1 MGFYLSFMC
10 IWFDLDIIRSNI
22 QQTCLLNKS
31 LICLHS
37 VEYLVKLCIFYGNT
51 YSVTGNTFDS
61 VFIMLHTDII
71 YVENLV

>member
-1 MGFYLSFMC
+1 M
-10 IWFDLDIIRSNI
+10 
-22 QQTCLLNKS
+22 CLLNKS

-37 VEYLVKLCIFYGNT
+37 VKYLVKLCMFYGNT

-71 YVENLV
+71 YSENLV